1 MKLFV
6 CSQCRN
12 LLYFDNISCG
22 GCGARLGFLPDETT
36 LVALDGVGDGLWQ
49 PVGVPGRYRVCAN
62 EAAHGVCNWMVA
74 ADDDDSFCVSCR
86 LNRTIPDLSIA
97 TNKALWHTLE
107 REKRWLVYALLRFGL
122 AVTPMRQVPSGLA
135 FDFLADDEP
144 AFNEHGRVLTGHAQG
159 VITLNIAEADPV
171 VRERLRNKMAE
182 PYRTVLGHFRHESGH
197 YYWDRLV
204 RDGPWLEPF
213 RSMFGDERRDYGQA
227 LERHYRCGPPPGWP
241 DHFVSAYAGA
251 HPWEDW
257 AETWAHYLHI
267 CDTLETAFAFG
278 LRIRPRLSGRDATD
292 VQNGVDAYDQ
302 EDFQQL
308 IGHWFPLTLALNSLN
323 RSMGH
328 EHAYP
333 FVLAP
338 AVVEKLAFVHRVVRA
353 GRCPP
358 KPQSLGSALQA

>member
-12 LLYFDNISCG
+12 LLYFNNISCG
-22 GCGARLGFLPDETT
+22 ACGARLGFLPDKTT

-49 PVGVPGRYRVCAN
+49 PVG
-62 EAAHGVCNWMVA
+62 
-74 ADDDDSFCVSCR
+74 
-86 LNRTIPDLSIA
+86 
-97 TNKALWHTLE
+97 
-107 REKRWLVYALLRFGL
+107 
-122 AVTPMRQVPSGLA
+122 
-135 FDFLADDEP
+135 
-144 AFNEHGRVLTGHAQG
+144 
-159 VITLNIAEADPV
+159 
-171 VRERLRNKMAE
+171 
-182 PYRTVLGHFRHESGH
+182 
-197 YYWDRLV
+197 
-204 RDGPWLEPF
+204 
-213 RSMFGDERRDYGQA
+213 
-227 LERHYRCGPPPGWP
+227 WP
-241 DHFVSAYAGA
+241 DHFVSAYASA

-278 LRIRPRLSGRDATD
+278 LRIQPRLSGRDTTD

-308 IGHWFPLTLALNSLN
+308 IVHWFPLTLALNSLN

-338 AVVEKLAFVHRVVRA
+338 AVVEKLGFVHRVVRA

-358 KPQSLGSALQA
+358 KPQNLGSALQA